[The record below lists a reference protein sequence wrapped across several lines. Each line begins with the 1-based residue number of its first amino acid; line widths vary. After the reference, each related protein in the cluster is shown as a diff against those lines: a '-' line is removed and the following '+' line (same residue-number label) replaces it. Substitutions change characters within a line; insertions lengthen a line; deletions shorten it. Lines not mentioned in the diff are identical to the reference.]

1 MDAAEVI
8 LLEDS
13 DADSSCQGDD
23 ESSSKPMDVVSD
35 SDDQTDNALPPR
47 SKAHFMEIYSPARV
61 SRHVERRGLV
71 SAGSYDLLTEC
82 DMLTWQGRAKVLRNV
97 LQLRP
102 LMLVSSPP
110 CTMFSELMR
119 LWNLK
124 KMKYEVRKLRQREAM
139 TLLDFGMEVCEIQ
152 DSAGR
157 FWVHEHPHRASSWRT
172 AKAS

>member
-35 SDDQTDNALPPR
+35 SDDQSDNALPLR

-82 DMLTWQGRAKVLRNV
+82 DMLTWHGRAKVLRNV

-119 LWNLK
+119 LWN
-124 KMKYEVRKLRQREAM
+124 LRQREAM